1 MLSRLAPFVVILTLL
16 AAIPNSNRLLAAEF
30 IPLPASL
37 EAVNTTSFAFTP
49 NLGQWPDHIRF
60 RAAGANE
67 VLWLAAD
74 GVYFQFLRHK
84 SGTPATPSTSLAGNP
99 VYPEYD
105 GLLVKANFVD
115 ANAAPRFVG
124 AAPLEHKHNYFLG
137 NDPTRWRTDVPNYEE
152 LVISDLYD
160 GIDLRYHFNARKI
173 EYDVIVKPGAD
184 PGRFRVRYDNVRDL
198 EVTAS
203 GDLVVTAP
211 WSTITESSP
220 LIFQEQQGSRR
231 LVAGGFTR
239 FDDNSFAFAVAA
251 DYDRARPLVIDPALT
266 FSTFLGGAS
275 SDPAN
280 DIAVSSTGEA
290 FITGV
295 AWSSDF
301 PTVNAYDNTFA
312 ASSDV
317 FVTEFSTS
325 GASLLYSTFLG
336 GTGADYSY
344 TLALEGSTSAAAVYV
359 AGETFASNFP
369 VVGAID
375 ANLGGSSDAFVAKIG
390 PGGSS
395 LAFSTFLGGSLWE
408 RVNDIALRCPF
419 PCSTPTMR
427 VFVVG
432 ATASSDFPTANA
444 YQTLVGGA
452 SDAFLT
458 QYSVSSINGN
468 SLVYSTL
475 LGGNGSDDA
484 YAVTVQGSSAFKP
497 YVVGATNSTNFPTV
511 NAFDATF
518 TGQVADAFI
527 TGFDIAGNGSL
538 YALFSTY
545 FGGNDSS
552 GGTEFA
558 SEVLL
563 RGNGNIVIAGM
574 MNSGGLGTP
583 GAYQPNFSAG
593 DGDGFIAEFAP
604 LAASLLRC
612 TYLGGSDED
621 IRMPQYSGLA
631 TDASGALYF
640 TSMTT
645 SANFPMADAY
655 DSTYNGVDDAFVA
668 KLSSDLS
675 ALEFCTFLGGS
686 SDDLG
691 TGIALDPSGCAY
703 VTGST
708 ASSNFPIVAP
718 YDGSMAVTDAFLTK
732 ICLPS
737 YVCGDADGSE
747 SVTVSDVVYLI
758 NYIFA
763 GGPAPNPLLSG
774 DVDCT
779 GAVSIS
785 DAVYLINYIFAGG
798 PAPCAACP

>member
-1 MLSRLAPFVVILTLL
+1 MLSRLVLMVVTVSLLTVLL
-16 AAIPNSNRLLAAEF
+16 VSNPLPAADP
-30 IPLPASL
+30 IPLPAQL
-37 EAVNTTSFAFTP
+37 EAVNTAAFSFTP

-60 RAAGANE
+60 RAAAANE

-84 SGTPATPSTSLAGNP
+84 PGTPVTTSTSLESNS

-105 GLLVKANFVD
+105 GLLVKATFVD
-115 ANAAPRFVG
+115 ANASPRFSGESV
-124 AAPLEHKHNYFLG
+124 LEHKHNYFLG
-137 NDPTRWRTDVPNYEE
+137 NDSTRWRTDVPNFEA
-152 LVISDLYD
+152 LVISELYD
-160 GIDLRYHFNARKI
+160 GIDLRYHFNAGKI

-198 EVTAS
+198 DVAAS
-203 GDLVVTAP
+203 GDLVVTTA
-211 WSTITESSP
+211 WSTITESAP
-220 LIFQEQQGSRR
+220 LIFQEQQGSCRP
-231 LVAGGFTR
+231 VTGGFTR
-239 FDDNSFAFAVAA
+239 LDDNSFAFALAD
-251 DYDRARPLVIDPALT
+251 DYDQARPLVIDPTLT

-275 SDPAN
+275 SDLAY
-280 DIAVSSTGEA
+280 DIAVTPTGEV

-312 ASSDV
+312 AATDV
-317 FVTEFSTS
+317 FVSEFNAS
-325 GASLLYSTFLG
+325 GAALLYSTFLG
-336 GTGADYSY
+336 GIGPDYPY
-344 TLALEGSTSAAAVYV
+344 TLALEGSTSSAAVYV

-369 VVGAID
+369 MVGAID
-375 ANLGGSSDAFVAKIG
+375 ATLGGSDDAFVAKIG
-390 PGGSS
+390 SGGSS
-395 LAFSTFLGGSLWE
+395 LPFSTFLGGSQWD

-432 ATASSDFPTANA
+432 ATASSDFPLANA
-444 YQTLVGGA
+444 YQTTVGGV

-458 QYSVSSINGN
+458 QYSVSSISGN
-468 SLVYSTL
+468 SLVYSTF
-475 LGGNGSDDA
+475 LGGSGGENA

-497 YVVGATNSTNFPTV
+497 YVAGATSSTNFPTV
-511 NAFDATF
+511 NAYDATF

-545 FGGNDSS
+545 FGGADST

-558 SEVLL
+558 SEILL

-574 MNSGGLGTP
+574 LNSPGLGTP
-583 GAYQPNFSAG
+583 GVYQPSFAHG
-593 DGDGFIAEFAP
+593 DGDGFVAEFTP

-612 TYLGGSDED
+612 TYLGGSSED
-621 IRMPQYSGLA
+621 IQTPQSTGLA

-640 TSMTT
+640 SGTTT
-645 SANFPMADAY
+645 SANFPTAEAY
-655 DSTYNGVDDAFVA
+655 DSTYNGVDDVFVA
-668 KLSSDLS
+668 KFSSDLS
-675 ALEFCTFLGGS
+675 ALQFCTYLGGT
-686 SDDLG
+686 SDDRS
-691 TGIALDPSGCAY
+691 TGIAVDPSGCAY

-708 ASSNFPIVAP
+708 ASVNFPIVAP
-718 YDGSMAVTDAFLTK
+718 YDGSMALTDAFLTK

-737 YVCGDADGSE
+737 YVCGDADGSG